1 MSTLSKKTKGQLL
14 EIAEELNIDVS
25 DCKVKKDVYEVVK
38 EYFIK
43 NANDFDENSKFYELA
58 SISKL
63 GSGKKSTIYIEG
75 ENGDVKQIDVIEDED
90 IETEEA
96 EDENDDEENG
106 NGEEED
112 IDDDEDDEY
121 NEDEGDDNED
131 DDDIDFEC
139 YTNLV
144 KAVQHGTLRE
154 YMELKNYEIR
164 DYLGDPYTLNEI
176 TFGLESAFLLYSLSS
191 FTSLDTYFSSSVS
204 QYLPNSL
211 LKLPTL
217 TTETFSFQNGVT
229 VLLWYLAAKVFPVF
243 FSYYVNFTY
252 DFDRDAFTEA
262 LAKLFVSILI
272 FKTDIGF
279 NSITDELKYTFSFGN
294 VTLATFK
301 HFLFVS
307 TLTLRDVFGNWILLN
322 ALFTSILALYANLA
336 FV

>member
-25 DCKVKKDVYEVVK
+25 DCKVKKDVYETVK
-38 EYFIK
+38 EYFVK
-43 NANDFDENSKFYELA
+43 NADEFDENSKFYELA
-58 SISKL
+58 SVSKL

-75 ENGDVKQIDVIEDED
+75 EDGDVKQIDVIEDED
-90 IETEEA
+90 VETEEA
-96 EDENDDEENG
+96 EDDE
-106 NGEEED
+106 
-112 IDDDEDDEY
+112 
-121 NEDEGDDNED
+121 DDNED
-131 DDDIDFEC
+131 DEEDGNDDDEDEDEDDIDFEC

-144 KAVQHGTLRE
+144 KAVQHGTVRE

-176 TFGLESAFLLYSLSS
+176 AFGLESAFLLYSLSS
-191 FTSLDTYFSSSVS
+191 FTSLDTYLPSSVV
-204 QYLPNSL
+204 QYLPNSIL
-211 LKLPTL
+211 NLPVL
-217 TTETFSFQNGVT
+217 STETFSIKNGVT
-229 VLLWYLAAKVFPVF
+229 SLLWYLSAKVFPVF

-279 NSITDELKYTFSFGN
+279 SSVTDELKYTFSFGN
-294 VTLATFK
+294 VTVATMK
-301 HFLFVS
+301 HFWFVA
-307 TLTLRDVFGNWILLN
+307 TLTLRDVFGNWVLLN